1 MILVYFFPLE
11 ARMWTVTG
19 IVLLMFLSSNFM
31 LVFKKIFIA
40 RYLLYNIVLVSAIH
54 QHESATG
61 IYVPCLLNLLPIS
74 HPIPPLLGVT
84 ELRVELSVS
93 HSKSLWVIYFTCGN
107 VHISMLLSQ
116 FIPSP
121 PSHTVF
127 TSLFSVSIAA
137 LKISSMGC
145 LFLVALLSEG

>member
-54 QHESATG
+54 QHKPATG
-61 IYVPCLLNLLPIS
+61 I
-74 HPIPPLLGVT
+74 H
-84 ELRVELSVS
+84 
-93 HSKSLWVIYFTCGN
+93 
-107 VHISMLLSQ
+107 M
-116 FIPSP
+116 SP
-121 PSHTVF
+121 PSC
-127 TSLFSVSIAA
+127 TSLPSPIPSYPSRWSHSTGLSSLCRTANPYGLSISHAVMSTFPCYSLNSSHLLPPTLCSQVSS
-137 LKISSMGC
+137 LSP
-145 LFLVALLSEG
+145 LLL